1 MFNKL
6 KPNARSVSMERFE
19 TLIGPGT
26 TVHGDLMLIDSVR
39 IDGRVMGNIES
50 APDCKI
56 AVAIGPT
63 GEVTGDIKAHRVMV
77 AGKVF
82 GHIHAV
88 DRVEFQKD
96 SCVQGDISYGS
107 IAVEHGAKLSGLI
120 IQNKTLEESASG
132 AQAAIQSAQSTQNTR

>member
-1 MFNKL
+1 MFEKL
-6 KPNARSVSMERFE
+6 KEKSFVSSQERFD
-19 TLIGPGT
+19 TLIGQT
-26 TVHGDLMLIDSVR
+26 TTIHGRLVLLDSVR
-39 IDGRVMGNIES
+39 IDGRVVGNIEA

-96 SCVQGDISYGS
+96 SCVQGDVSYGS
-107 IAVEHGAKLSGLI
+107 IAVEHGANLSGLI
-120 IQNKTLEESASG
+120 IQNKTLDVSASG
-132 AQAAIQSAQSTQNTR
+132 AQAAIQSAQSTKNTS

>member
-1 MFNKL
+1 MFDHFKNK
-6 KPNARSVSMERFE
+6 SM
-19 TLIGPGT
+19 T
-26 TVHGDLMLIDSVR
+26 TSSEKFDTIVGRTTTIQGNMMLLDSVR
-39 IDGRVMGNIES
+39 IDGRVVGNIES

-82 GHIHAV
+82 GHIHAL

-96 SCVQGDISYGS
+96 SCVQGDVSYGS

-132 AQAAIQSAQSTQNTR
+132 AQAAIQSAQSTKNNS

>member
-120 IQNKTLEESASG
+120 IQNKTLDVSASG